1 MIEERNAE
9 PAFQRA
15 DAFPENFC
23 QFDLRPLPLV
33 PVEPVHHVTSG
44 AVGETAVP
52 HDGFDVAAVRRQVD
66 EVEETVDI
74 PGGQVVAVGAPL
86 HLLLQGGELRPITPG
101 NGFSMETD
109 RVLGR
114 PPALAVALGGLEG
127 LLRPFRQGMDGVP
140 GLGHDHAGGKMDLG
154 VFGDIDP
161 EVFGHCRRQFLGG
174 APGADQE
181 EIVATGKDRV
191 SVRILFPAEGGQPD
205 REKGVQLAGKGR
217 HLGKGAVRAQ
227 TLLEDPA
234 EIVDITLQGGEGD
247 LPEPPFPARC
257 LVPSFDRHPVF
268 AGQVVEGLGVTGTIV
283 VLLLDSLVL
292 VAHQP
297 VVLVEAWHI
306 GVDVATG
313 VAVPE
318 VVGQAVRQAEIP
330 AAHQL
335 PRPGEWTEPA
345 GDLLF
350 PGETDT
356 VAEDTRFQRFHPALA
371 QVGIL
376 SGNQQPVPVGQGRAD
391 FNLVTGQR
399 CGTPVIGRQPVVV
412 GAHSLRV
419 GHVEHG
425 WRLAGEIEAAELFP
439 FQVGKQ
445 PLHQPGIAAGEEVVA
460 AGGLPDQPKA
470 GLTEGVFEEP
480 AVDVLADS
488 SELFPH
494 IGGVG
499 RDNEEFSRRVDDLRG
514 RGQFECFQHLEG
526 GQFGEQRDHKRA
538 AAQQFGRLF
547 VGLGAVRENEFLDA
561 EKITLDEQQ
570 LVLTPVG
577 SLLMALNRILVR
589 QAVLGDMPAPEC
601 HRKSGCG
608 LAVVVER
615 DLRPHPEG
623 RGRGDGVG
631 VALPEG
637 VEVVEPQGP
646 GGAVRLRDL
655 LQRGKEPFPQV
666 PVLRLGR
673 AILRRFVALPAD
685 REQVLR

>member
-140 GLGHDHAGGKMDLG
+140 GLGHDHAGGKMDFR

-174 APGADQE
+174 APGPDQE

-268 AGQVVEGLGVTGTIV
+268 AGQVVEGLRGTGTAV
-283 VLLLDSLVL
+283 VLLLDPLVL
-292 VAHQP
+292 VASFPHQP
-297 VVLVEAWHI
+297 VVLVKSRHI
-306 GVDVATG
+306 GVDVAAS

-318 VVGQAVRQAEIP
+318 DVGQAVRQAEIP
-330 AAHQL
+330 AAHQVARL
-335 PRPGEWTEPA
+335 GERAEPA
-345 GDLLF
+345 GNLFF
-350 PGETDT
+350 PGEADT
-356 VAEDTRFQRFHPALA
+356 VAEDIRFQGFYPALT

-376 SGNQQPVPVGQGRAD
+376 SDNQQPVPVGQGFTD
-391 FNLVTGQR
+391 CDLVTGQR
-399 CGTPVIGRQPVVV
+399 C
-412 GAHSLRV
+412 
-419 GHVEHG
+419 
-425 WRLAGEIEAAELFP
+425 
-439 FQVGKQ
+439 
-445 PLHQPGIAAGEEVVA
+445 
-460 AGGLPDQPKA
+460 
-470 GLTEGVFEEP
+470 
-480 AVDVLADS
+480 
-488 SELFPH
+488 
-494 IGGVG
+494 
-499 RDNEEFSRRVDDLRG
+499 
-514 RGQFECFQHLEG
+514 
-526 GQFGEQRDHKRA
+526 
-538 AAQQFGRLF
+538 
-547 VGLGAVRENEFLDA
+547 
-561 EKITLDEQQ
+561 
-570 LVLTPVG
+570 
-577 SLLMALNRILVR
+577 
-589 QAVLGDMPAPEC
+589 
-601 HRKSGCG
+601 
-608 LAVVVER
+608 
-615 DLRPHPEG
+615 
-623 RGRGDGVG
+623 
-631 VALPEG
+631 
-637 VEVVEPQGP
+637 
-646 GGAVRLRDL
+646 
-655 LQRGKEPFPQV
+655 
-666 PVLRLGR
+666 
-673 AILRRFVALPAD
+673 
-685 REQVLR
+685 